1 MFWLYWW
8 KKGASNVIFVHV
20 RFRYCMKSIML
31 TLRPSYRSMEFSFN
45 FFKEQNDSSTSSA
58 AISQTAPS
66 SSNPYLQLPPIQ
78 PSDAHK
84 LVSDARS
91 TNQVEQ
97 IDIPETPLSFQLR
110 KVVRNSSD
118 TSAVQ
123 IAYFKTSV
131 TPGVYEGG
139 FKVWE
144 CAIDLI
150 QYLHLTSKGELW
162 TNATV
167 IEAGCGVGL
176 PAIYTLQQQ
185 AQLVYFQDLNVE
197 VLEQST
203 KAAVALNAK
212 NEQELEEWCNGKYSK
227 RRRSNVAVIIVGI
240 VFLSAFLF
248 YYLLSNHSFQT
259 NPNSVTNCFKLILSQ
274 LQLTTTTLLL
284 RRLLIFE
291 QEKHTT

>member
-1 MFWLYWW
+1 
-8 KKGASNVIFVHV
+8 
-20 RFRYCMKSIML
+20 
-31 TLRPSYRSMEFSFN
+31 MEFSFN
-45 FFKEQNDSSTSSA
+45 FFKEQNDSSASSA
-58 AISQTAPS
+58 ALSQTAPS

-78 PSDAHK
+78 SSDAHK

-97 IDIPETPLSFQLR
+97 IDIPETSLSFQLR

-123 IAYFKTSV
+123 VAYFKTSV

-185 AQLVYFQDLNVE
+185 AQSVYFQDLNVE

-240 VFLSAFLF
+240 VFLNAFLF
-248 YYLLSNHSFQT
+248 YCLLFIHSFQT
-259 NPNSVTNCFKLILSQ
+259 NPNKITNCLKLFSL
-274 LQLTTTTLLL
+274 LQLTTTLLL
-284 RRLLIFE
+284 RRFLNF
-291 QEKHTT
+291 